1 MIATAPKQLSMDL
14 RIPQEC
20 PLLPVKAVICLLSRC
35 GVVSGEDVTE
45 LIDNGQLEYAF
56 DLRRPGAG
64 HALPVVWRGSL
75 ADFMARQDDSG
86 ESGPH
91 LRILNGVSDLEQVI
105 DDVLPGHVQ
114 GSKFG
119 GESIRAVQLKTCFGF
134 CDRKHVIRLIAD
146 GALPV
151 DPARPVGRGP
161 SQSPWV
167 TRASAAQFLRDRRI
181 V

>member
-1 MIATAPKQLSMDL
+1 M
-14 RIPQEC
+14 
-20 PLLPVKAVICLLSRC
+20 PVKAVICLLSRC

-45 LIDNGQLEYAF
+45 LIDNGRLEFAF

-75 ADFMARQDDSG
+75 ADYMSSQDG
-86 ESGPH
+86 
-91 LRILNGVSDLEQVI
+91 RTAILNGASGLDEVI
-105 DDVLPGHVQ
+105 EDVLPDEHSFRCV
-114 GSKFG
+114 
-119 GESIRAVQLKTCFGF
+119 RLKTLFGF

-146 GALPV
+146 GALAA

-161 SQSPWV
+161 AQSPWV